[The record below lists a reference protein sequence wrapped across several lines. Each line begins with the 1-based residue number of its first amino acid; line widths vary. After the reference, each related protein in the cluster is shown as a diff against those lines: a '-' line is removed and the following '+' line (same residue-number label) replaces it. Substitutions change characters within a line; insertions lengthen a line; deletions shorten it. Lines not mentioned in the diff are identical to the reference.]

1 MNIKKYGLVVLVGAL
16 FSMKTVAQ
24 TDIRVFGKDKNA
36 LITNKQKLK
45 EKKGDLYTAY
55 LALLTKADKL
65 LSKPAYSVMEKKQ
78 VPPSKDMHD
87 YMSIAIYYWPDPS
100 KPNGLPY
107 MRKDGEINP
116 EVGDFKD
123 KANMMN
129 FAEDVQILSLAYY
142 FSDDIKYAQKASQ
155 NLKTWF
161 IDPATKMNPN
171 LNFAQAIK
179 GLNDGRGIGI
189 IESRILINVV
199 DAIGLIQ
206 NSPSWSKVDQKSVET
221 WFSDFLSWL
230 TTSKNGIDEM
240 KTKNNH
246 GIWYDTQKL
255 CFALFTNHTEIAQ
268 QTYNSLLGRVEKQ
281 MDTTGFF
288 PLELERTIGLHYSAF
303 IIEPLMLVANMA
315 DAMHI
320 DYWNYSSTSG
330 KTLKKSTLALIP
342 YLTKEKEWFTQQI
355 KPFEDEEYGAPILA
369 YASYKYD
376 CKNCVDAIYSFNKK
390 NAAESILHLT
400 TLID

>member
-1 MNIKKYGLVVLVGAL
+1 
-16 FSMKTVAQ
+16 
-24 TDIRVFGKDKNA
+24 
-36 LITNKQKLK
+36 
-45 EKKGDLYTAY
+45 
-55 LALLTKADKL
+55 
-65 LSKPAYSVMEKKQ
+65 
-78 VPPSKDMHD
+78 MHD
-87 YMSIAIYYWPDPS
+87 YMSIAIYFWPDPS

-107 MRKDGEINP
+107 IRRDGEINP
-116 EVGDFKD
+116 EVSDYKD
-123 KANMMN
+123 KSNMMN

-142 FSDDIKYAQKASQ
+142 FSDDIKYAQKASE

-206 NSPSWSKVDQKSVET
+206 NSPSWSKADQKSVET
-221 WFSDFLSWL
+221 WFTDFLSWL

-268 QTYNSLLGRVEKQ
+268 QTYNSLLNRVEKQ